1 MTRTVIARIAL
12 AAVFVGA
19 VYVFFKTSHPELWL
33 PMIVFGTVA
42 YIWFRRGIRA
52 VFGMVPW
59 ALTVFGNRGVESDAR
74 RSVYTLTDRAVYGQ
88 IQQGHRAQE
97 HGVLGQW
104 RAKYP
109 LRRRAG
115 GWW

>member
-1 MTRTVIARIAL
+1 VIKTVIARIVL
-12 AAVFVGA
+12 AGIIVMAGVIFMR
-19 VYVFFKTSHPELWL
+19 TDHPELGFL
-33 PMIVFGTVA
+33 LALAGCIA
-42 YIWFRRGIRA
+42 YVWFRRGFKA
-52 VFGMVPW
+52 VFGLVPW
-59 ALTVFGNRGVESDAR
+59 ALNVFGNRGLESDAKR
-74 RSVYTLTDRAVYGQ
+74 QVYTLTDRAVLGQ

-97 HGVLGQW
+97 GALLGQW